1 MEFIQQH
8 KKTIIVGFVAFCI
21 GYVLGEVRQARSFE
35 QEMAG
40 NIFNHVTSSQ
50 EKLRSKFN

>member
-35 QEMAG
+35 QEMAQ
-40 NIFNHVTSSQ
+40 NIFKQVTSSQ
-50 EKLRSKFN
+50 EKLRSKLN